1 MHAPPDPNTTK
12 GFTFALAGMVFLS
25 CNYITAKYGLR
36 GFNPESLTV
45 VWMGAATVYAM
56 LWTLMLRQARR
67 IVLPASSFNWLV
79 AMGLANAGCQLTAW
93 QSLDRMDPSLYA
105 FLQRFSPMM
114 AILMGTLILHE
125 RVRRLEWLPIS
136 VMVFGGMV
144 SVLAPTPADSPLNW
158 LGVGLCLLS
167 AFLSAAQ
174 LPLAKLAGPD
184 IPVGIMNL
192 YRIAVAFV
200 AVSLWGAARGKI
212 DFSNAKPDH
221 WGVVILGALLGPFI
235 SYVCTFRSYRH
246 WDMARSSMVMTL
258 QPLVVVPM
266 AFLAFGLDITQW
278 QLIGGFV
285 TLAGGF
291 WLAAM
296 HRKADEDPIEVLG
309 EQVQAATSVTGAVK
323 GEATT
328 PLDTPPTTRQ

>member
-1 MHAPPDPNTTK
+1 MHAPPEPNTAK
-12 GFTFALAGMVFLS
+12 GFWFALAGMFFLS

-45 VWMGAATVYAM
+45 VWMGAATVYA
-56 LWTLMLRQARR
+56 LIWTAALRQVHR
-67 IVLPASSFNWLV
+67 IALPTPASYWLI

-93 QSLDRMDPSLYA
+93 QSLDRMDPSFYA

-125 RVRRLEWLPIS
+125 RIRRFEWLPI
-136 VMVFGGMV
+136 VTMVLGGMF
-144 SVLAPTPADSPLNW
+144 SVLAPTPAHAPLNW

-167 AFLSAAQ
+167 AFLSASQ
-174 LPLAKLAGPD
+174 LPLAKLAGPG
-184 IPVGIMNL
+184 IPVGVMNL
-192 YRIAVAFV
+192 YRVAVAFV
-200 AVSLWGAARGKI
+200 AVSIWAAARGKI
-212 DFSNAKPDH
+212 DFSQAGPEH
-221 WGVVILGALLGPFI
+221 WGVVILGSFLGPFV

-266 AFLAFGLDITQW
+266 AFLAFGLDITRW
-278 QLIGGFV
+278 QLLGGCV

-291 WLAAM
+291 WLAYLH
-296 HRKADEDPIEVLG
+296 HRADEDPIEVVG
-309 EQVQAATSVTGAVK
+309 ERLQTVDSKRGAGRAGKVRPVSR
-323 GEATT
+323 EE
-328 PLDTPPTTRQ
+328 